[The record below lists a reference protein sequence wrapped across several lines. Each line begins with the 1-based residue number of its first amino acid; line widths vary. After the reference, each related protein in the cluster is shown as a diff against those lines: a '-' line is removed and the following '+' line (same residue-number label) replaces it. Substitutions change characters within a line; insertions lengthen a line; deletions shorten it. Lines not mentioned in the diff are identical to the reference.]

1 MGKGKGKEKGKTFGK
16 GEGKGAASVP
26 AKGKGAP
33 DGNKPPGTV
42 QQGPNGVQVVTMD
55 DGWVKIVQ
63 PDGKPPYYHHPK
75 TNVTQWSPP
84 ATAANANGSHRAM
97 NDALQ
102 QVRKAGQSVV
112 DTPAARVETS
122 TGGGGMSLAP
132 PGGVA
137 PTQGYKP
144 KGRSEGLRPPEKP
157 PAPVPEGPKG
167 DELQAKLDAIQKEAL
182 DRRAAAVEEKKK
194 DEEAARKAVESAQKM
209 KDAERQQEML
219 ELQRSQQQ
227 KQMLLTDGA
236 GGPGSPGKSAA
247 SPPAPPAPPMA
258 PAMPAP
264 KRPTGAAAVGQKRVF
279 SADTEAP
286 AEGYLAAK
294 RGETVEVLHYEGK
307 WYYGKTTSSA
317 GWFPIDNVE

>member
-1 MGKGKGKEKGKTFGK
+1 
-16 GEGKGAASVP
+16 
-26 AKGKGAP
+26 
-33 DGNKPPGTV
+33 
-42 QQGPNGVQVVTMD
+42 
-55 DGWVKIVQ
+55 
-63 PDGKPPYYHHPK
+63 
-75 TNVTQWSPP
+75 
-84 ATAANANGSHRAM
+84 M

-122 TGGGGMSLAP
+122 TGGGGMSLA
-132 PGGVA
+132 GTA
-137 PTQGYKP
+137 PAQGYKP

-194 DEEAARKAVESAQKM
+194 DEEAARKAAESAQKM

-219 ELQRSQQQ
+219 ELQRAQQQ

-236 GGPGSPGKSAA
+236 GGPGSPNKSAA

-258 PAMPAP
+258 PTMPAP

-279 SADTEAP
+279 SVDTEAP

-317 GWFPIDNVE
+317 GWFPVDNVE